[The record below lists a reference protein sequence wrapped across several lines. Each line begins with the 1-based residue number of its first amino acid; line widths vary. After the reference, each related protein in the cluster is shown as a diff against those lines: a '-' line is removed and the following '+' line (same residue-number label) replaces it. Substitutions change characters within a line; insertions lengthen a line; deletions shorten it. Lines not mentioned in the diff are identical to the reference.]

1 MILILS
7 FFALLITSC
16 NFLRPMWPLQA
27 LFLDSVM
34 AFSSFFVDFLS
45 FFARLELALLSHNY
59 HTLLDHCC
67 WIHPFSVFV
76 AKVDSV
82 DAFCICR
89 SQNTV
94 NASVLVSSSIAY
106 WSWGSSSNISC
117 SSLCTSSPNHF
128 RSSSFVT
135 LVVADTVLSSS
146 RCLFFAP
153 SRSCK
158 VLLSCD
164 APWFY
169 WSPPAT
175 LATTA
180 CFNRLLSF
188 LQDYLLSRC
197 SNYCRVQFFLQIFW
211 TSAGRGGLSFLITF
225 YRWGCRYLNTLLQV
239 FFEFTIELVT
249 KRRYLPLSVRICWTF
264 AASVAAGISSLHRRR
279 CWLEA
284 IDSCRWFLN
293 VIASMRSRPAQ

>member
-1 MILILS
+1 MTFSGTLS
-7 FFALLITSC
+7 RFGDGLFIFFRRFSLL
-16 NFLRPMWPLQA
+16 LPPLG
-27 LFLDSVM
+27 
-34 AFSSFFVDFLS
+34 
-45 FFARLELALLSHNY
+45 ARALLSHNY

-89 SQNTV
+89 SQKTV

-106 WSWGSSSNISC
+106 CSWGSSSNISC
-117 SSLCTSSPNHF
+117 SSLCT
-128 RSSSFVT
+128 SSFVT

-158 VLLSCD
+158 VLLSRD

-169 WSPPAT
+169 WSPP
-175 LATTA
+175 ATTA

-197 SNYCRVQFFLQIFW
+197 SNYCQDRESCSIFLTNFLDFCGTWRVEFSDHIL
-211 TSAGRGGLSFLITF
+211 SLRMPLLEHAVASFLWIHHRACNEEKIPPSF
-225 YRWGCRYLNTLLQV
+225 SSHLLN
-239 FFEFTIELVT
+239 FW
-249 KRRYLPLSVRICWTF
+249 S
-264 AASVAAGISSLHRRR
+264 ISSLHRRR
-279 CWLEA
+279 CRLEA